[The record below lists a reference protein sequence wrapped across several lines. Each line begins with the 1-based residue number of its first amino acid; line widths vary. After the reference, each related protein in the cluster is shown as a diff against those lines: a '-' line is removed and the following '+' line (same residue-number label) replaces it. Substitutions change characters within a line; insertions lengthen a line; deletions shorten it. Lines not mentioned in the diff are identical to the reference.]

1 MFERYAGWLVDRVD
15 FEILDGLQGFAVGTT
30 VGMEARQTKK
40 GTLKFVELPEK
51 HPVWHRALAHIPLF
65 GK

>member
-1 MFERYAGWLVDRVD
+1 MFHRDAGWLVDRVD

-30 VGMEARQTKK
+30 VGIETRQTKK
-40 GTLKFVELPEK
+40 GALKFVELPEK
-51 HPVWHRALAHIPLF
+51 HPVWHRDPTHIPLF